1 MEIYFIIDRCW
12 NGCDT
17 YYRVKLEINGEILD
31 VYNKTY
37 NYKDAIKT
45 LRIDNNL
52 QYKKAK
58 YCFL

>member
-12 NGCDT
+12 NGSDT

-52 QYKKAK
+52 QHKKAK

>member
-1 MEIYFIIDRCW
+1 MDIYFIIDRCW
-12 NGCDT
+12 NGSDI
-17 YYRVKLEINGEILD
+17 YYRVKLEINSEIVD

-52 QYKKAK
+52 QHKKAK